1 MKQTVTQ
8 YDFTEAFRQTRPE
21 NFSYAGQ
28 KALFDYLE
36 EYEADTG
43 EEIELDVITLCCDY
57 SEYADLE
64 EFRKDY
70 GGDYETI
77 EDVEEQTTVIRIEG
91 GEGFIIQDF

>member
-21 NFSYAGQ
+21 NFSYAGL

-36 EYEADTG
+36 ELETDTG
-43 EEIELDVITLCCDY
+43 EEIELDVIALCSDY

-70 GGDYETI
+70 DGDYETI
-77 EDVEEQTTVIRIEG
+77 EDVEEQTTVIRIKG
-91 GEGFIIQDF
+91 GDGFIIQNF